1 MNLDI
6 IEKIK
11 DSGLIGRSGSGF
23 PTGLKWE
30 MVKKAPGKKKYIICN
45 ASEGDPGTLKDGFIL
60 ENYPQEV
67 IKGIEIALKT
77 INNSMAYIYLR
88 KDYYRKFKK
97 KLEKLIGNL
106 PIKFFK
112 KTGGYLC
119 GEETTLIE
127 SIEGRRLEP
136 RSKPPYPSQ
145 KGLWGCPTLVNN
157 VETFYCVAQ
166 IARDEYKGNCF
177 YSLSGVKNPGVYEL
191 SEKLSVKQVLK
202 ITNNWSRF
210 KFFVQAGGGASGR
223 ILLEKELNQKVGGT
237 GSVIVY
243 NPNKIKPIY
252 LMKKWANFFFK
263 ENCGKCVPCREGIY
277 RLNRALRQKPI
288 DQKTLNDLLFALEE
302 TCFCPIGRCL
312 ATPFRSLIKKMNKL

>member
-1 MNLDI
+1 MTSQNI

-45 ASEGDPGTLKDGFIL
+45 ASEGEPGTFKDGFIL

-77 INNSMAYIYLR
+77 IVNSTAYVYLR
-88 KDYYRKFKK
+88 KDYYQRFKE

-106 PIKFFK
+106 PIRFFK

-127 SIEGRRLEP
+127 SIEGKRQEP
-136 RSKPPYPSQ
+136 RSKPPYPPQ

-157 VETFYCVAQ
+157 VETFYCVAR
-166 IARDEYKGNCF
+166 IAEGEYKGNRF

-191 SEKLSVKQVLK
+191 PENLRVEQVLK
-202 ITNNWSRF
+202 NTNNWPRF
-210 KFFVQAGGGASGR
+210 KFFIQAGGGASGR
-223 ILLEKELNQKVGGT
+223 ILSEKELNQKVGGT
-237 GSVIVY
+237 GSIIVY
-243 NPNKIKPIY
+243 NLNKTKPIH
-252 LMKKWANFFFK
+252 LMKKWVDFFFK
-263 ENCGKCVPCREGIY
+263 QNCGKCVPCREGIY
-277 RLNRALRQKPI
+277 RLNQALKQKPI
-288 DQKTLNDLLFALEE
+288 DQKTLNDLLFALKE
-302 TCFCPIGRCL
+302 TSFCPLGRCVVI
-312 ATPFRSLIKKMNKL
+312 PFLSLLKMNKL